1 MNFCLTLRLMTF
13 CLFLCYLRLN
23 MIDFLQKNS
32 NERVDH
38 AHTWSGTKGRE
49 GGRELYP
56 KERREFNRAK
66 RKRRVRK

>member
-1 MNFCLTLRLMTF
+1 
-13 CLFLCYLRLN
+13 